1 MQVREAYWQIGTPI
15 FVLSRA
21 LQLSAD
27 FLEDC
32 LPYPRSA
39 TAVFAAPSQSSLI
52 VCQCNMSQIWSFYT
66 LSIYFQK
73 KKVSIKQEI
82 RSRKFR
88 HRFDTVQIGSFRL
101 PEYSLVLWLQLN
113 HDTHTVQ
120 NTKIERHVT
129 ESITFTIWC
138 KSCWTSSGM

>member
-52 VCQCNMSQIWSFYT
+52 VCQCKCHRFGPFTHCQFIS
-66 LSIYFQK
+66 K
-73 KKVSIKQEI
+73 KKSQLNRKIEAE
-82 RSRKFR
+82 KFR